1 MVTGTD
7 QDAQSTLKAV
17 WNVALLTYAMS
28 CNYRCSCRFPRTVEK
43 ENISVYFVTWSIA
56 VEDLSLNVLVPLVT
70 VFHGLRV
77 TNFGHHTGCIPPPH
91 QHSLWHDRIISNST
105 PSNLRLSGVFLLGS
119 LLNIHCLFFSSRVRM
134 STTLLFTLARQ
145 DANTS

>member
-1 MVTGTD
+1 
-7 QDAQSTLKAV
+7 
-17 WNVALLTYAMS
+17 MS

-77 TNFGHHTGCIPPPH
+77 TNFGHHTGCMPPPH
-91 QHSLWHDRIISNST
+91 QHSLWHDRIISNSN
-105 PSNLRLSGVFLLGS
+105 PSNLRLSGGLLTGKFAEYPLFVF
-119 LLNIHCLFFSSRVRM
+119 FFQCKNVYNFAFHIGARCQHKL
-134 STTLLFTLARQ
+134 TTGLHTRFCFVLVIV
-145 DANTS
+145 DIDEKMN